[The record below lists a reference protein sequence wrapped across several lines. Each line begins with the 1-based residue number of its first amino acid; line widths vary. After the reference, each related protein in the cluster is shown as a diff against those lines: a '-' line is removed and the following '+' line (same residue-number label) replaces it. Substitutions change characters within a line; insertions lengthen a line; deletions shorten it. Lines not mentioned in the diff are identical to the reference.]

1 MPTLIRRAIACAASA
16 LALGA
21 FTASFAPAAHAAA
34 ISDGV
39 VKIGVLTD
47 LSGVSSDNA
56 GKGSVLAATMAIDDF
71 AKDHKVLGAPI
82 ELVSADSQGKTDT
95 GATIAREWYDRDK
108 VDMITDLT
116 FSNVALAV
124 DRIAD
129 EKKKIAL
136 VTGAGSSA
144 ISNEQC
150 TAHSVQWM
158 YDTYAL
164 ANSTSQALL
173 RRGLKSWY
181 FITADYAFGQALEKD
196 ASEILTR
203 QGGKVVGSVKH
214 PVNSPDMSSYL
225 LRAQTSG
232 AQVIALANS
241 GTDTLNTVKQASQF
255 NMIQGSKQVFTPLLS
270 LITEVHGMGLK
281 NAQGMIL
288 TNGYYWDQDDR
299 SRGFA
304 QRFYAQHK
312 KMPTMMQAAVYSA
325 VLNYLKAI
333 QAAGTDDADA
343 VMAKLKTMKIDDPVI
358 RNGHIRADGKLV
370 HDMLLVQ
377 VKTPAESKGDWDLYK
392 ILETIPADKA
402 FAPLAESKCS
412 LVKK

>member
-1 MPTLIRRAIACAASA
+1 VHGT
-16 LALGA
+16 
-21 FTASFAPAAHAAA
+21 
-34 ISDGV
+34 
-39 VKIGVLTD
+39 
-47 LSGVSSDNA
+47 
-56 GKGSVLAATMAIDDF
+56 
-71 AKDHKVLGAPI
+71 
-82 ELVSADSQGKTDT
+82 
-95 GATIAREWYDRDK
+95 
-108 VDMITDLT
+108 
-116 FSNVALAV
+116 
-124 DRIAD
+124 
-129 EKKKIAL
+129 
-136 VTGAGSSA
+136 
-144 ISNEQC
+144 
-150 TAHSVQWM
+150 
-158 YDTYAL
+158 
-164 ANSTSQALL
+164 QALL

-214 PVNSPDMSSYL
+214 PVNSPDLSSYL

-288 TNGYYWDQDDR
+288 TNGFYWDQDDR

-325 VLNYLKAI
+325 VLNYLKAV

-358 RNGHIRADGKLV
+358 RNGQIRADGKLV

-377 VKTPAESKGDWDLYK
+377 VKTPAESKSEWDLYK

-402 FAPLAESKCS
+402 FAPLAESKCA

>member
-1 MPTLIRRAIACAASA
+1 MPSLTGHLRRAIAVAASFTLTALGPVVCAAQ
-16 LALGA
+16 
-21 FTASFAPAAHAAA
+21 PAAGGG

-56 GKGSVLAATMAIDDF
+56 GKGSVVAATMAIDDF
-71 AKDHKVLGAPI
+71 AHDHKVLGAPI
-82 ELVSADSQGKTDT
+82 ELISADSQGKTDT

-124 DRIAD
+124 DRIAE

-255 NMIQGSKQVFTPLLS
+255 NMIQGGKQVHAT
-270 LITEVHGMGLK
+270 VVVDH
-281 NAQGMIL
+281 
-288 TNGYYWDQDDR
+288 
-299 SRGFA
+299 
-304 QRFYAQHK
+304 
-312 KMPTMMQAAVYSA
+312 
-325 VLNYLKAI
+325 
-333 QAAGTDDADA
+333 
-343 VMAKLKTMKIDDPVI
+343 
-358 RNGHIRADGKLV
+358 
-370 HDMLLVQ
+370 
-377 VKTPAESKGDWDLYK
+377 
-392 ILETIPADKA
+392 
-402 FAPLAESKCS
+402 
-412 LVKK
+412 